1 MSIMFRGKEY
11 GITRIYDFEG
21 DKQDLVIYAYVI
33 K

>member
-11 GITRIYDFEG
+11 GITRIDDFEG
-21 DKQDLVIYAYVI
+21 DKQDLVIYANVI